1 MKRDI
6 KLNIFELGE
15 VYKGIDRAK
24 SALEEIAAASE
35 QFQTVIRE
43 QDSAAYDELSRL
55 WEEKVQRKKGSLPES
70 WAA

>member
-24 SALEEIAAASE
+24 SALEEIAAAS
-35 QFQTVIRE
+35 
-43 QDSAAYDELSRL
+43 
-55 WEEKVQRKKGSLPES
+55 
-70 WAA
+70 